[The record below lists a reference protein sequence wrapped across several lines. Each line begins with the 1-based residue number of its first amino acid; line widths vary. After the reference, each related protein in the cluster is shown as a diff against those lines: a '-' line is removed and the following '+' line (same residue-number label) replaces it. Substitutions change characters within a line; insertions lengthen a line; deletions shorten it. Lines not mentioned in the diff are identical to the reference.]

1 MKFICSRERL
11 MEAVSIVQKAVAT
24 RSTLP
29 ILDGIL
35 IEASSGSG
43 LKLTGYDLE
52 TGIECKVEA
61 DVPDSGSLVINARM
75 FGDIVR
81 KLPDDI
87 VSIENSGSL
96 SVSIDSGSSHFSIKG
111 IRADDFP
118 KIPTV
123 EESGRLAMKQGDLKD
138 LIRQTIF
145 AVSTDESR
153 PVLNGCCFVS
163 DGKTVEM
170 VAIDGFRLALRRNE
184 SEQALPEMK
193 FIIPGKALNEVGRIL
208 QASEAP
214 VDIYPSQN
222 HILFDTGRVKL
233 VSRLIQGDYM
243 NYKSIIPQSVETTVL
258 IDPKAMLDAVE
269 RAALVISS
277 EERRFPV
284 RLATPDQDT
293 LVVSAN
299 TDIGTLREEI
309 SISMT
314 GNKIDID
321 FNPRYF
327 LDALK
332 VIDED
337 QIAIVFNGSMGPCVL
352 KPVDSQEFAY
362 LVLPLRR

>member
-35 IEASSGSG
+35 IESTAGSG
-43 LKLTGYDLE
+43 LKLIGYDLE
-52 TGIECKVEA
+52 TGIECMVEA
-61 DVPDSGSLVINARM
+61 DVPESGSVVINARM

-87 VSIENSGSL
+87 VSIESTANFSIT
-96 SVSIDSGSSHFSIKG
+96 IDSGSSHFSIKG
-111 IRADDFP
+111 IRSDDFP

-123 EESGRLAMKQGDLKD
+123 EEGAQLRIKQNVMRD

-145 AVSTDESR
+145 AVSSDESR
-153 PVLNGCCFVS
+153 PVLNGCCLVS
-163 DGKTVEM
+163 DGKRLEM
-170 VAIDGFRLALRRNE
+170 VAIDGFRLALRRHV
-184 SEQALPEMK
+184 SEETLPEMRY
-193 FIIPGKALNEVGRIL
+193 IIPGKALNEVARIL
-208 QASEAP
+208 QPSETT
-214 VDIYPSQN
+214 VDISQSQN

-243 NYKSIIPQSVETTVL
+243 NYNSIIPQSAETTIQISPQSIL
-258 IDPKAMLDAVE
+258 AAIE
-269 RAALVISS
+269 RAALIIST
-277 EERRFPV
+277 EERRYPV
-284 RLATPDQDT
+284 RLSTPDVDT
-293 LVVSAN
+293 LLVSAN
-299 TDIGTLREEI
+299 TDIGTLREEVP
-309 SISMT
+309 ISMS

-332 VIDED
+332 VIDDDEVA
-337 QIAIVFNGSMGPCVL
+337 IAFNGPMGPSVI
-352 KPVDSQEFAY
+352 KPADSDDFAY

>member
-35 IEASSGSG
+35 IEATTGSG

-61 DVPDSGSLVINARM
+61 DVPESGSLVLNARM

-96 SVSIDSGSSHFSIKG
+96 SVAIDCGSSHFSIKG

-118 KIPTV
+118 KIPIV
-123 EESGRLAMKQGDLKD
+123 EESGQLRVKQTIMRD

-153 PVLNGCCFVS
+153 PVLNGCCLVS
-163 DGKTVEM
+163 DGKTLEM
-170 VAIDGFRLALRRNE
+170 VAIDGFRLALRRCSSDE
-184 SEQALPEMK
+184 PMPEMK
-193 FIIPGKALNEVGRIL
+193 YIIPGKALNEVGRIL
-208 QASEAP
+208 QASETT
-214 VDIYPSQN
+214 VDISQSQN

-243 NYKSIIPQSVETTVL
+243 NYRSIIPQSAETT
-258 IDPKAMLDAVE
+258 IQINAQAMLDAIE

-277 EERRFPV
+277 EDRRFPV
-284 RLATPDQDT
+284 RLATPDTDT

-309 SISMT
+309 AISMS
-314 GNKIDID
+314 GSKIDID

-332 VIDED
+332 AIDDD
-337 QIAIVFNGSMGPCVL
+337 QVSIAFNGAMGPCVI
-352 KPVDSQEFAY
+352 KPTDSDEFSY